1 MMIRLL
7 QGLTIVLY
15 LATIS
20 LFAQQTAEAVQ
31 YLNAVGNEFQAVSK
45 NMMSY
50 TSAAA
55 HGKGARKVEKTRQG
69 LLNQIKEAERNMRR
83 MRPFQNDASLRDT
96 VVLYF
101 NMAHSVLSED
111 FGKIIDLEDVAEQSY
126 DAMEAYLLAKELAS
140 KKLDRASEMV
150 AREQDKFTK
159 AHNIKVVENTSKLN
173 QKLEASG
180 KVIKYYN
187 EIYLIFFK
195 SFKDEVYLMEA
206 LQQGDVNQKEQT
218 KNALL
223 NSATT
228 GLQKL
233 GPIPPFKGDASL
245 KAACQQLLNFYKQE
259 ASTGI
264 PLVID
269 FDLKKEN
276 FEKIKKAF
284 DAKRPNERT
293 QTDVDL
299 YSKTVKE
306 YNDAVGKVNTVQ
318 NDLNKKRAQTLD
330 HWNKMTDQFLS
341 RHVPRY

>member
-1 MMIRLL
+1 MNRLL
-7 QGLTIVLY
+7 QRLLIGIC
-15 LATIS
+15 LATTP

-31 YLNAVGNEFQAVSK
+31 YLDAIGKEFQAVSK

-50 TSAAA
+50 ISAAA
-55 HGKGARKVEKTRQG
+55 HSKGARKVEKKRQE

-96 VVLYF
+96 VVLYL
-101 NMAHSVLSED
+101 NMSHTVLNED

-126 DAMEAYLLAKELAS
+126 DAMEAYLLAKELANE
-140 KKLDRASEMV
+140 KLDQASEMV
-150 AREQDKFTK
+150 SREQDKFTTT
-159 AHNIKVVENTSKLN
+159 HNITIVENSSKLS

-180 KVIKYYN
+180 KVFKYYN

-195 SFKDEVYLMEA
+195 SYKDEAYLMDA

-223 NSATT
+223 NSATA

-233 GPIPPFKGDASL
+233 GPISPFKGDASL

-264 PLVID
+264 PQVID

-293 QTDVDL
+293 QADVDL
-299 YSKTVKE
+299 YNKTVKE
-306 YNDAVGKVNTVQ
+306 YNEAVGKVNAVHT
-318 NDLNKKRAQTLD
+318 DLNKKRAQALEQ
-330 HWNKMTDQFLS
+330 WNKMTDQFLS

>member
-1 MMIRLL
+1 MNRLL
-7 QGLTIVLY
+7 QRLLIGIC
-15 LATIS
+15 LATTP

-31 YLNAVGNEFQAVSK
+31 YLDAIGKEFQAVSK

-55 HGKGARKVEKTRQG
+55 HSKGARKVEKKRQE
-69 LLNQIKEAERNMRR
+69 LLGQIKEAERNMRR
-83 MRPFQNDASLRDT
+83 MKPFKNDASLRDT
-96 VVLYF
+96 VVLYL

-126 DAMEAYLLAKELAS
+126 DAMEAYLLAKELANQ
-140 KKLDRASEMV
+140 KLDQASEMV
-150 AREQDKFTK
+150 SREQDKFTT
-159 AHNIKVVENTSKLN
+159 AHNVKIVENTSKLS

-195 SFKDEVYLMEA
+195 SYKDEAYLMDA

-233 GPIPPFKGDASL
+233 GPIPPFKGDATL

-264 PLVID
+264 PQVID

-293 QTDVDL
+293 QADVDL
-299 YSKTVKE
+299 FNKTVKE
-306 YNDAVGKVNTVQ
+306 YNEAVNKVNVVY
-318 NDLNKKRAQTLD
+318 NDLNKKRTQALD
-330 HWNKMTDQFLS
+330 QWNKMTDQFLS
-341 RHVPRY
+341 RHVPKY